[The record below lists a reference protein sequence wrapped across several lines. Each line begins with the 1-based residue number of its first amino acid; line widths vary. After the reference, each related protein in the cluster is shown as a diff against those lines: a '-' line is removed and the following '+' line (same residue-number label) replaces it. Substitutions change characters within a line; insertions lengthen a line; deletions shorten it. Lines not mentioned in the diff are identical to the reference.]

1 MAVFPTALGT
11 LFHAVKTKTKTK
23 IVNFLIFLYNF
34 IVTIMV
40 VLLFFLRVNNGCFTL
55 PYPPRYCIVFF
66 IQKTRIS

>member
-11 LFHAVKTKTKTK
+11 LSHAVKTKTKTK

-34 IVTIMV
+34 IVTVIV
-40 VLLFFLRVNNGCFTL
+40 VLHCLI
-55 PYPPRYCIVFF
+55 PPRYCIVFF